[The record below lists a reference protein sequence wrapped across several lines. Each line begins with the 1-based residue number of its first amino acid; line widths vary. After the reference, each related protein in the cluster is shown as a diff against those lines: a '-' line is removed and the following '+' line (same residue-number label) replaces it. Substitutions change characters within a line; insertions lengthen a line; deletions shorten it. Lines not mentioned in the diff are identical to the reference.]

1 MMHRYVDYVVKLK
14 RDAMARAIK
23 IADLLDNAD
32 LRRVTFQPGKAKDRK
47 RVIRYAASFKFLTDQ
62 INEKAYRRM
71 MEFGE

>member
-1 MMHRYVDYVVKLK
+1 V
-14 RDAMARAIK
+14 K

-32 LRRVTFQPGKAKDRK
+32 LRRVTFRAQKLQDRK